1 MYTTDQYESMIA
13 ETISLI
19 SDGGTAIN
27 AYIARPLGEGPFP
40 AVVLIHHIPG
50 WDEWNREATRRFA
63 QHGYIAICP
72 NLYFRYGHGTPEDV
86 AAQVRADG
94 GVADAV
100 VMGDVQAA
108 TNYVNNLPNS
118 TGKTAV
124 FGTCSGGRHVMLA
137 AAQVEGLSAAIDCWG
152 GRVIMANDDLNEK
165 MPIAP
170 ISLTADVT
178 CPILGLFGNDDQS
191 PPAEQVDIH
200 EAALKTAGK
209 EYEFHRYD
217 GAGHGFMYY
226 HAPMYR
232 QAAAVDGW
240 IKIWDFLESHLG

>member
-13 ETISLI
+13 ETISLVG
-19 SDGGTAIN
+19 DGGDVIS
-27 AYIARPLGEGPFP
+27 AYIARPLGDGPFP

-63 QHGYIAICP
+63 HHGYIAICP
-72 NLYFRYGHGTPEDV
+72 NLYQRYGHGTPEDV
-86 AAQVRADG
+86 AAQVRSDG
-94 GVADAV
+94 GVADSQ

-108 TNYVNNLPNS
+108 VDHVNALPNS

-137 AAQVEGLSAAIDCWG
+137 TAQVRGLSAGIDCWG
-152 GRVIMANDDLNEK
+152 GRVVMSDEDLTEK
-165 MPIAP
+165 MPVAP
-170 ISLTADVT
+170 ISLTSDVS

-191 PPAEQVDIH
+191 PPADQVDTH
-200 EAALKTAGK
+200 EQALKDAGK
-209 EYEFHRYD
+209 DFEFHRYD
-217 GAGHGFMYY
+217 DAGHGFMYY

-232 QAAAVDGW
+232 QAASVDAW
-240 IKIWDFLESHLG
+240 AKIWEFLGRRLG